1 MILKRRLA
9 TSMSVKAS
17 QGVRRKMMD
26 RLLRMDYQSLQS
38 AKEANMIADLQYGV
52 DSLSDMLV
60 DGVPMLIPSVISVAL
75 CLGAMAFIDWRLML
89 LSLPVYP
96 PDGGVIPSTS
106 RTRDRGRISWALST
120 KAWLRRADPPGVYT
134 TQGKL
139 SQNSVHLHM
148 IYELLSRASW
158 ALIMVPYQA
167 ILYGVGGS
175 WLLASG
181 ITSLGIILIFAN
193 LTNYLIGPVMSLVN
207 MGSLISEAQAGFER
221 IDQFPATDS

>member
-1 MILKRRLA
+1 
-9 TSMSVKAS
+9 
-17 QGVRRKMMD
+17 
-26 RLLRMDYQSLQS
+26 
-38 AKEANMIADLQYGV
+38 
-52 DSLSDMLV
+52 
-60 DGVPMLIPSVISVAL
+60 
-75 CLGAMAFIDWRLML
+75 
-89 LSLPVYP
+89 
-96 PDGGVIPSTS
+96 
-106 RTRDRGRISWALST
+106 
-120 KAWLRRADPPGVYT
+120 
-134 TQGKL
+134 
-139 SQNSVHLHM
+139 M